1 MKKLQ
6 SFLLLISLLSYS
18 TYSFSQLTKEHN
30 TIRCGD
36 VLIKQ
41 QVEYIAPGDPGKSI
55 IWNFTTLQSI
65 NDEYKLTYSPAPL
78 QGDSLYI
85 MGYNTFEKEDNT
97 ILPSDLIVGTEHNTM
112 YYYQI
117 KDNTLLLLGH
127 ENPVVKLQYTPAYP
141 QITYPFNYGNTIS
154 APYTTRGYYSGTEP
168 IHTQGIVTIT
178 ADAYGKMILP
188 GGDTINP
195 VLRIK
200 TIQTIQDLSINTVS
214 QEPTSEKHLE
224 TYRWYTKGYR
234 YPIFETIRNIDTKD
248 NSILFATSFYYPPQE
263 HLYIDTDPDNQ
274 RILDEMW
281 DINKKKEDKSE
292 ETKKENITNL
302 IANYNYYPNP
312 IQDNLTLSYEL
323 SQQAKVQI
331 TLYSIVDGTMYYRSK
346 QQVQEAGR
354 HQTNIDCHTLPKG
367 AYVLQIITDNQISVA
382 QNIIKK

>member
-1 MKKLQ
+1 M
-6 SFLLLISLLSYS
+6 
-18 TYSFSQLTKEHN
+18 
-30 TIRCGD
+30 
-36 VLIKQ
+36 
-41 QVEYIAPGDPGKSI
+41 
-55 IWNFTTLQSI
+55 
-65 NDEYKLTYSPAPL
+65 
-78 QGDSLYI
+78 
-85 MGYNTFEKEDNT
+85 
-97 ILPSDLIVGTEHNTM
+97 VGTEHNTM